1 MPAMKR
7 LTLAFMVLALSAGT
21 AAAQDRSVADPVH
34 DPLTMDRFTP
44 VSTFNFDLGYEVLD
58 DNVLFLD
65 QIFALTA
72 AGHFVSDSGA
82 GGYAVIP
89 LSFISTDP
97 PGADGESDAILGNIE
112 VGGLYAMP
120 LGRDADLIMHG
131 GVALPTANDESPFEG
146 ELDLYQPYA
155 SVPRMGDL
163 VDRWPNSTWL
173 RLGVSPMG
181 RASMFFWRADVG
193 IDLMLDDDDDTA
205 SDIAPVLHVN
215 VGAGVDLG
223 GVDLMAELV
232 TAITSD
238 DDDTPAVDEGDSATT
253 LAFGGRFGR
262 GNVQPGLA
270 LLLPIDLDSYE
281 ALDMAIIA
289 SIAARMP

>member
-21 AAAQDRSVADPVH
+21 AAAQDRQVADRVH

-58 DNVLFLD
+58 DDETFIDTV
-65 QIFALTA
+65 FALTA

-82 GGYAVIP
+82 GGYVVLP
-89 LSFISTDP
+89 LSFISTEDSIL
-97 PGADGESDAILGNIE
+97 GEGESDAILGNLE

-120 LGRDADLIMHG
+120 LGRDADMIFHG
-131 GVALPTANDESPFEG
+131 GVALPTANDDLEAG
-146 ELDLYQPYA
+146 ELDLLQPIA

-193 IDLMLDDDDDTA
+193 LDLMIDDDD
-205 SDIAPVLHVN
+205 
-215 VGAGVDLG
+215 GAGADISPLVRVNIGGGFDLG

-232 TAITSD
+232 TNITAD
-238 DDDTPAVDEGDSATT
+238 DDDTAGDEGDSATT

-270 LLLPIDLDSYE
+270 ILLPIDLDSYE